1 LHGYPQEPA
10 KEKTMISHSVRVA
23 ALVAA
28 LIAVPGLHA
37 AEVAGVKIDE
47 RIKVGSNEL
56 LLNGAGLRTKVFIKV
71 YVGALYATQKAST
84 ATALLEAVSPR
95 RMSLR
100 LLRDLDADA
109 LYGALRDGLMD
120 NNSEAELLALKAP
133 VDQFADLIKKIANVR
148 SGDTVAID
156 FTSDGVGVSLNGE
169 ARGKVSNTAFARA
182 LLKVWL
188 GDNPVD
194 ASLKKALL
202 GS

>member
-1 LHGYPQEPA
+1 
-10 KEKTMISHSVRVA
+10 MMSHSVRLA
-23 ALVAA
+23 ALLAA
-28 LIAVPGLHA
+28 LLAVPGLHA
-37 AEVAGVKIDE
+37 AEVAGVKIEE
-47 RIKVGSNEL
+47 RIKLGSADL
-56 LLNGAGLRTKVFIKV
+56 VLNGAGLRSKVFIKV
-71 YVGALYATQKAST
+71 YIGALYVTQKAST
-84 ATALLEAVSPR
+84 AAILLDTSSPR

-109 LYGALRDGLMD
+109 LYGALRDGLKD

-133 VDQFADLIKKIANVR
+133 VDQFADLMKKIGNAC

-169 ARGKVSNTAFARA
+169 ARGKVSGAPFARA